1 MPDKKT
7 RKKGRISKL
16 AQCIR
21 RTSATASVKRKYMP
35 DASTYKAEH
44 IVPSMS
50 AKFMKLIE
58 KIKDLDT
65 ADMKEHGTKFK
76 HFIFTD
82 IRESAYGAKA
92 LASFML
98 ASGFDLRMGKGVARV
113 KRDGVMVETKKGA
126 VKFLEK
132 DAVPGG
138 SNSFALLQSLPL
150 WNNPL
155 SVSAKKAILST
166 YNKRPDNINGELL
179 RIVVLDSKYKE
190 GIDLFDVKYVHL
202 LEPAIAT
209 SDLKQAVGRA
219 TRFCGQK
226 GLHFVPKQ
234 GWPLQVYIYHTELPN
249 RAPFLLGDGQKVDAH
264 ELMLAKSGLDLALMN
279 LTKEL
284 TILSITT
291 AVDYDLNYKINN
303 FDVESALLDAAE
315 TVIAEVLDEPVAG
328 GARRRKLVAIHSV
341 DDITP
346 RLMARC
352 EKRQSRLFPFSKA
365 RMEMVARSM
374 GIPAPKRAKRAYY
387 CAQLQNNQDYL
398 ESLLRPATALP
409 SKRSIDVLQGTPHR
423 RISASPTE
431 NEEDAYRQAR
441 DLFRTPRKS
450 PPADTSNENEEN
462 AYRQVRDLFRT
473 PLQPSS
479 TTRKDLDALAKLP
492 FEEFQKG
499 IISLYK
505 ANKWAAPIVKSGCDS
520 VQAGVAGAPVSFTNT
535 QDFVRHYLTPES
547 PFKGLLAWH
556 SVGTGKTCMAVAA
569 ATTHFEQ
576 AGYTILWV
584 TRNALMADVYKN
596 IFGAVCSIPIM
607 ESLKT
612 KALPETLGEQKRWLS
627 RAWLP
632 PISYRTFQNA
642 LQGKNELGRMLKAKH
657 ADPLHKTFLVMD
669 EIHKLQDGDLSAAES
684 ADFSI
689 IQQFLQDSYD
699 SSGHDSVRPLF
710 MTATPI
716 TDTPKELFSI
726 LNALIPSADRK
737 LMPFSEFR
745 DSFTDDHGVI
755 SDKGREYFQERA
767 KGLISYLNRELDPT
781 TFAQPV
787 FHTVRVP
794 IGEAVLSSLESLVE
808 KCTSGVMVA
817 AEAAAADCSALETEM
832 SHAIAAVGSVKG
844 SRSQIAEIKRTFKA
858 RIRDCKAKSRA
869 TRKARA
875 TAGKV
880 LAKATRVCYMQEKKK
895 YKSAYDGSQRVALE
909 SCFDK
914 PPKSDFYAKSEF
926 DAEVARRMKG
936 HGNSRNSRSS
946 TGAVRTPRE

>member
-1 MPDKKT
+1 VDYFRPADRKSFDDTEMPNSEKRNT
-7 RKKGRISKL
+7 RKKARISKL

-21 RTSATASVKRKYMP
+21 KTSATASVKRKYMP
-35 DASTYKAEH
+35 DASTYEADH
-44 IVPSMS
+44 FTPSMS
-50 AKFMKLIE
+50 AKFMTLIE

-65 ADMKEHGTKFK
+65 ADMKAHGTKFK
-76 HFIFTD
+76 HFVFTD

-92 LASFML
+92 LASFMI
-98 ASGFDLRMGKGVARV
+98 AAGFDLRMGKDVAQI
-113 KRDGVMVETKKGA
+113 KRDGVMVQTKKGA

-132 DAVPGG
+132 DPVPGG
-138 SNSFALLQSLPL
+138 SNNFALLQSLPL

-155 SVSAKKAILST
+155 SVGTKKAILST

-202 LEPAIAT
+202 LEPPIAS

-249 RAPFLLGDGQKVDAH
+249 RAPFVLGDGQKVDAH
-264 ELMLAKSGLDLALMN
+264 ELMLAKSGLDLALLN

-284 TILSITT
+284 TVLSITT

-303 FDVESALLDAAE
+303 FDIESALLEATD
-315 TVIAEVLDEPVAG
+315 TVIAEVAATTG
-328 GARRRKLVAIHSV
+328 GARRLVGIHSV

-346 RLMARC
+346 QLLKRC
-352 EKRQSRLFPFSKA
+352 EKRQSRLFPFSKE
-365 RMEMVARSM
+365 RMRTVARSL
-374 GIPAPKRAKRAYY
+374 GIPAPQRAKRAYY
-387 CAQLQNNQDYL
+387 CAKLTEHPEYLQ
-398 ESLLRPATALP
+398 SLLA
-409 SKRSIDVLQGTPHR
+409 SHNSINKRSLEGIHGSPR
-423 RISASPTE
+423 RISA
-431 NEEDAYRQAR
+431 
-441 DLFRTPRKS
+441 TP
-450 PPADTSNENEEN
+450 NQNEEN
-462 AYRQVRDLFRT
+462 AYRQMRELFRT
-473 PLQPSS
+473 PTAPSRS
-479 TTRKDLDALAKLP
+479 RKELDELAKLP
-492 FEEFQKG
+492 FHDFQKG
-499 IISLYK
+499 ILNLYK
-505 ANKWAAPIVKSGCDS
+505 TNRWSAPIIQSGCDS
-520 VQAGVAGAPVSFTNT
+520 IQAGKDGSSVTFTQT

-596 IFGAVCSIPIM
+596 IFGAVCSIPII
-607 ESLKT
+607 EKLKT
-612 KALPETLGEQKRWLS
+612 TELPKTLSEQKRWLS

-684 ADFSI
+684 ADFSV
-689 IQQFLQDSYD
+689 IQQFLQDSYAQ
-699 SSGHDSVRPLF
+699 SGADSVRPLF

-716 TDTPKELFSI
+716 TDTPNELFTI
-726 LNALIPSADRK
+726 LNALIPSASKR
-737 LMPFSEFR
+737 LMPFDEFR
-745 DSFTDDHGVI
+745 KKYTDEHGFI
-755 SDKGREYFQERA
+755 SAEGRLYFQEKA

-794 IGEAVLSSLESLVE
+794 IGEAVLPTLEALVDR
-808 KCTSGVMVA
+808 CMSNV
-817 AEAAAADCSALETEM
+817 EANAPEEDDCAALETM
-832 SHAIAAVGSVKG
+832 MLKDITAVGKGKG
-844 SRSQIAEIKRTFKA
+844 SATRIADIKRTYKK
-858 RIRDCKAKSRA
+858 RIRDCKA

-875 TAGKV
+875 AAVKV
-880 LAKATRVCYMQEKKK
+880 VLKATRSCYTQEKQK
-895 YKSAYDGSQRVALE
+895 YKAAFDDSQRVALE
-909 SCFDK
+909 SCFTDK
-914 PPKSDFYAKSEF
+914 APKTDFYAKSDF
-926 DAEVARRMKG
+926 DAEVARRLGAKPD
-936 HGNSRNSRSS
+936 SRRSS
-946 TGAVRTPRE
+946 TGAVRTPLE

>member
-1 MPDKKT
+1 MPDTKT
-7 RKKGRISKL
+7 RKKGRISKV

-65 ADMKEHGTKFK
+65 ADMKEYGTKFK

-98 ASGFDLRMGKGVARV
+98 ASGFDLRMGKGAARV

-155 SVSAKKAILST
+155 SVTAKKAILST

-249 RAPFLLGDGQKVDAH
+249 RAPFALGEGQKVDAH
-264 ELMLAKSGLDLALMN
+264 ELMLSKSGLDLALMN

-328 GARRRKLVAIHSV
+328 GARRRKLVAVHSV

-387 CAQLQNNQDYL
+387 CSQLQNNQDYL
-398 ESLLRPATALP
+398 ESLLRPATPIP

-441 DLFRTPRKS
+441 DLFRTP
-450 PPADTSNENEEN
+450 
-462 AYRQVRDLFRT
+462 L
-473 PLQPSS
+473 LPSS
-479 TTRKDLDALAKLP
+479 STRKDLDALAKLP

-520 VQAGVAGAPVSFTNT
+520 VQAGVAGAAVSFTKT

-612 KALPETLGEQKRWLS
+612 KALPETLGEQKRMLS

-689 IQQFLQDSYD
+689 IQQFLQDSYE

-745 DSFTDDHGVI
+745 DSYTDDHGII
-755 SDKGREYFQERA
+755 SDKGRDYFQERA

-794 IGEAVLSSLESLVE
+794 LGEAVLPSLESLVE
-808 KCTSGVMVA
+808 KCMSGVSVA
-817 AEAAAADCSALETEM
+817 AETAVADCSALETEM

-858 RIRDCKAKSRA
+858 RIRDCKAKGRA

-880 LAKATRVCYMQEKKK
+880 LAKTTRICYMQEKKK
-895 YKSAYDGSQRVALE
+895 YKGAYDGSQRIALE
-909 SCFDK
+909 SCFGK

-926 DAEVARRMKG
+926 DSEIARR
-936 HGNSRNSRSS
+936 NRSSRSSRSNRSS